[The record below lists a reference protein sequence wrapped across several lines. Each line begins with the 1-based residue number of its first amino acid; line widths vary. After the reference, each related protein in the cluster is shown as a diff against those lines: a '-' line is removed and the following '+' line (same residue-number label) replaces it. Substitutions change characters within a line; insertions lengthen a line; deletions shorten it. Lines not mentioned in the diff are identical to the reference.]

1 VIFFERF
8 ILKLSFSNNDTIFFQ
23 ISMSLTHKSA
33 DIFLPETTSKESI
46 PPDKTAYSND
56 FSLSRSQTNQYIV

>member
-8 ILKLSFSNNDTIFFQ
+8 ILKLSFSNNDTNFFQ
-23 ISMSLTHKSA
+23 ISISIIHKSA

-46 PPDKTAYSND
+46 HHDKTAYSNG
-56 FSLSRSQTNQYIV
+56 FSLSKSETNQYIV